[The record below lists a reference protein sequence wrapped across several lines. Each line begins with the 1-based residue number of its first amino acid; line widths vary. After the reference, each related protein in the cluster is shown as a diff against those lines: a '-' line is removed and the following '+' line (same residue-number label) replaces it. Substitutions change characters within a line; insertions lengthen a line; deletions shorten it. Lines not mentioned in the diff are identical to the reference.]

1 MNEYRQQNLEFLL
14 GIGNGKEFD
23 DFVESLPLDDIY
35 YALELLYEHS
45 AEIMVKE
52 IELQDE
58 VKDVSLAVSVINKIK
73 ENNNA

>member
-14 GIGNGKEFD
+14 AIGNGKEFD

-45 AEIMVKE
+45 ANIMMKE
-52 IELQDE
+52 IELQDD
-58 VKDVSLAVSVINKIK
+58 VKDVSLAVNLINKIK